1 MPKVFFFLLVASTCA
16 QALEVKPYGFIK
28 ASPVIATR
36 AVESFGSANL
46 SGPIR
51 AYPGSDSAADEA
63 RTSFQLSQS
72 RAGIHIGGADSVSGQ
87 LEVDFIDFEKASPV
101 VRAVPRLRIASVRYK
116 ASPSDILS
124 LGQDW
129 DVFSPAKPH
138 TLNFIGLYFGAGNAG
153 FLRPQ
158 LKWSHTGERIKLE
171 AAGGLAGVNSLPA
184 DSDLERGVVPSF
196 AASIAYGL
204 EENGRVGFSAI
215 VGRLQFSAGPTYA
228 TRGFYGVN
236 GFFEAPILLGELHA
250 EMYYG
255 ENLANTGVLTMALG
269 SATESRQEWGGYVT
283 VKSALG
289 AGFSSQFGAGYA
301 DCVQADGSVLK
312 GIAGYRVLDN
322 LRVSAAVAYHAASSL
337 DFFLETSGYTTRFLE
352 PATQAASTRFA
363 AVIESGAI
371 YTF

>member
-1 MPKVFFFLLVASTCA
+1 MPRIFVFFLVVSASVH
-16 QALEVKPYGFIK
+16 ALEVKPYGFIK
-28 ASPVIATR
+28 ASPVVATR

-46 SGPIR
+46 VGPIR

-72 RAGIHIGGADSVSGQ
+72 RAGINIGGADAVSGQ
-87 LEVDFIDFEKASPV
+87 LEIDFVDFEKASPV
-101 VRAVPRLRIASVRYK
+101 VRALPRLRIASVRYK
-116 ASPSDILS
+116 ASPSDTLS

-138 TLNFIGLYFGAGNAG
+138 TFNFIGLYFGAGNAG

-158 LKWSHTGERIKLE
+158 VKWTHAGERIKLE

-204 EENGRVGFSAI
+204 GEKGRVGFSAI
-215 VGRLQFSAGPTYA
+215 AGRLQFSAGPTYA

-236 GFFEAPILLGELHA
+236 GFFEAPVFLGELHA

-283 VKSALG
+283 LKSEWG
-289 AGFSSQFGAGYA
+289 ADFSSQLGAGYA
-301 DCVQADGSVLK
+301 DCVQSDGSVLK

-322 LRVSAAVAYHAASSL
+322 MRVSTAVTYHAAPSL
-337 DFFLETSGYTTRFLE
+337 DFFLEMSGYTTRFLE
-352 PATQAASTRFA
+352 TATQSPSTRFA
-363 AVIESGAI
+363 AVIESGAV